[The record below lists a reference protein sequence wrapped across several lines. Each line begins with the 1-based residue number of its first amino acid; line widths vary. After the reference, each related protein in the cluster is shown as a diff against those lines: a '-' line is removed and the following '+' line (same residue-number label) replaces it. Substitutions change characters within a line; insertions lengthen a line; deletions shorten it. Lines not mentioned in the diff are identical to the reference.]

1 MAYTPPTS
9 TNVDF
14 ELIAYTEPDYN
25 EVDFELEEK
34 IKSSS
39 NFFLFFD

>member
-34 IKSSS
+34 IKSSTD
-39 NFFLFFD
+39 FFLFFD

>member
-1 MAYTPPTS
+1 MAYTPPTN

-25 EVDFELEEK
+25 EVDFEVEEK
-34 IKSSS
+34 IKSST

>member
-1 MAYTPPTS
+1 MAYTPPTN

-34 IKSSS
+34 IIPSS

>member
-1 MAYTPPTS
+1 MAYIPPTS
-9 TNVDF
+9 ENVDF

-25 EVDFELEEK
+25 EVDFEVEEK
-34 IKSSS
+34 IKSST

>member
-9 TNVDF
+9 ENVDF

>member
-14 ELIAYTEPDYN
+14 ELIAYTEPNYN
-25 EVDFELEEK
+25 EVDFEVEEK